1 MITMTS
7 NLNAVEKADALYDI
21 GRDFVERAQIHGS
34 VVENQFDS
42 CSFDKWRKGVNDLL
56 YQIGG
61 CEDPH
66 YQRFSK
72 YVREPNVKDL
82 QEGLRILAA
91 IRDEMSCASINS
103 RPEASKGKHDCGR
116 LSVSYY

>member
-1 MITMTS
+1 MTS
-7 NLNAVEKADALYDI
+7 NLNVAEKADALYDI
-21 GRDFVERAQIHGS
+21 GRDFVERARVNGS

-42 CSFDKWRKGVNDLL
+42 CSFDKWRKSVNDLL
-56 YQIGG
+56 YRIGG

-72 YVREPNVKDL
+72 NVRKPDVKDL
-82 QEGLRILAA
+82 QEGLRILAS
-91 IRDEMSCASINS
+91 IRDEITCASIRS
-103 RPEASKGKHDCGR
+103 GSAMSKGKHDCGR

>member
-1 MITMTS
+1 MTS

-42 CSFDKWRKGVNDLL
+42 CSFDKWRKSVNDLL

-72 YVREPNVKDL
+72 YVMEPNIKDL
-82 QEGLRILAA
+82 QEGLRIHAA
-91 IRDEMSCASINS
+91 IRDEMSCASVRS
-103 RPEASKGKHDCGR
+103 GAPLSKGKVDCGR
-116 LSVSYY
+116 LSASYY